1 MGESRCPGS
10 LGVGHLK
17 LDADLIPARTPG
29 TLGRLDAADPD
40 ARACSGDTPGSLGV
54 RDHGDPSIH
63 FVPPLINEFS
73 EDYQEFEGRVL
84 AKHLEYATYGRPGRR
99 HKHPRPPAPT
109 IPEAE
114 LQVVEDGFKLRKD
127 AAEKCKK
134 LLAEARSA
142 LKTEQDEFQKK
153 PKEQQ
158 QAVEKDAKAKGEVV
172 VTKVHRIG
180 LTSGYRGYEHDSGLW
195 HSYYRKKYY
204 RLNHARLSHIRYSEG
219 GLHGWKAVETMVDY
233 IAPRKAAPG
242 YSNHSHGIAVDFF
255 TEEGGVKLTAE
266 TGKSNKDLKLHN
278 QRWEKSWFYKWLE
291 RHKKDYGVE
300 RIPSEAWHWEF
311 HTSSPAGAPKAVAP
325 AAKSAST
332 VSRT

>member
-10 LGVGHLK
+10 LGVGRLK
-17 LDADLIPARTPG
+17 LDLDLIPARTPG

-40 ARACSGDTPGSLGV
+40 VRTCSGDTPGSLGL
-54 RDHGDPSIH
+54 RDHAEPVH

-73 EDYQEFEGRVL
+73 DDYQQFEGAVL
-84 AKHLEYATYGRPGRR
+84 AKHLEYATYGRPGHRR
-99 HKHPRPPAPT
+99 KHPRPPAPT
-109 IPEAE
+109 IPESE

-134 LLAEARSA
+134 LLAEARA
-142 LKTEQDEFQKK
+142 DLKKEQDEFHKK
-153 PKEQQ
+153 SKEQQ
-158 QAVEKDAKAKGEVV
+158 QALEKEAKAKGEVV
-172 VTKVHRIG
+172 VTKVHSIG
-180 LTSGYRGYEHDSGLW
+180 LTSGYRGFEHDSKLW
-195 HSYYRKKYY
+195 HAYYHKKYY
-204 RLNHARLSHIRYSEG
+204 RLNHAQLSRISYSEG
-219 GLHGWKAVETMVDY
+219 GIHGWKAVETMVNY

-255 TEEGGVKLTAE
+255 TEEGGVQLTAE
-266 TGKSNKDLKLHN
+266 TGKSNKDLKRHN

-291 RHKKDYGVE
+291 LHKRDYGVE

-311 HTSSPAGAPKAVAP
+311 HITAPENAPKAVPP
-325 AAKSAST
+325 AAKSVSS